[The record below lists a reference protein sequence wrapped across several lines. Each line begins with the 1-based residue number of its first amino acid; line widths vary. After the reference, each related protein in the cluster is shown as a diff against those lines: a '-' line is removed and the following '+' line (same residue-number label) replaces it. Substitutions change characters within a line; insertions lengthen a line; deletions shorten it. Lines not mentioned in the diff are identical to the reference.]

1 MSGDGI
7 EGRNAMGMTCYYFR
21 TDEDAIWKIREGN
34 MDFIYEENKEN
45 LLDID
50 KSWHAIH
57 FTLTGCAYG
66 GEEGDILSNLVFGG
80 EPINEKDMGCGP
92 ARLFTKE
99 KTAQLSEALKK
110 WDKTAFCK
118 NFNVA
123 DMLEHDIYPVMS
135 GEDDADFFTYVWT
148 CFDALKEFFQKA
160 AEERQSVLT
169 FIS

>member
-1 MSGDGI
+1 
-7 EGRNAMGMTCYYFR
+7 MGMTCYYFR
-21 TDEDAIWKIREGN
+21 TDEDTIWKIREGN
-34 MDFIYEENKEN
+34 MGIIYEEENKDN

-66 GEEGDILSNLVFGG
+66 GEEDDILSNLVFGG
-80 EPINEKDMGCGP
+80 EPVNEEDMGYGP

-99 KTAQLSEALKK
+99 KTALLSEALKK

-135 GEDDADFFTYVWT
+135 GEDDVDFFTYVWA
-148 CFDALKEFFQKA
+148 CFDAVKEFFQKA
-160 AEERQSVLT
+160 AEEGQSVLT
-169 FIS
+169 FIA